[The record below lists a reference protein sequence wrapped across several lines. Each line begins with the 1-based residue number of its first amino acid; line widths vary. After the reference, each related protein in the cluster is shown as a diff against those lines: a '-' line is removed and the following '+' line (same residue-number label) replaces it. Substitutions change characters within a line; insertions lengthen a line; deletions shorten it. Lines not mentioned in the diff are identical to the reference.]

1 MELVM
6 QNFPFLLEGAYYT
19 LVITLVSMFFGSL
32 IGVIVAIA
40 RLKGNK
46 IIQTIARVYVSIIRG
61 TPTLVQI
68 IIIYYGLVDFGIS
81 LDPLPAAFI
90 ALSIYNGAYL
100 SESMRGALQSIPK
113 GQTEAAYA
121 TGMTPWQAMRRIV
134 LPQAIRRA
142 IPPVGNTFI
151 GMLKETSLVSVIS
164 VTELLRSAQLLIA
177 QYYVY
182 LPFYLGI
189 ALIYWVL
196 STLFAFLL
204 NKLELRLSI
213 YE

>member
-68 IIIYYGLVDFGIS
+68 IIIYY
-81 LDPLPAAFI
+81 
-90 ALSIYNGAYL
+90 
-100 SESMRGALQSIPK
+100 
-113 GQTEAAYA
+113 
-121 TGMTPWQAMRRIV
+121 
-134 LPQAIRRA
+134 
-142 IPPVGNTFI
+142 
-151 GMLKETSLVSVIS
+151 
-164 VTELLRSAQLLIA
+164 
-177 QYYVY
+177 
-182 LPFYLGI
+182 
-189 ALIYWVL
+189 
-196 STLFAFLL
+196 
-204 NKLELRLSI
+204 
-213 YE
+213 